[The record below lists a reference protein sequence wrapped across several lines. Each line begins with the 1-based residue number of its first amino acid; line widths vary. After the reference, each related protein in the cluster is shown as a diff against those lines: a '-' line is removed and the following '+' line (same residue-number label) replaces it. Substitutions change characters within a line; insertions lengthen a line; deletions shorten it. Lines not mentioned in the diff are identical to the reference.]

1 MTARP
6 TSRPRPMRLEKI
18 LSRSRIIDVRSL
30 DLEGALQELLATCVD
45 KFPDLKPDAL
55 LRGLLAREGT
65 MTTYLGN
72 GVALPHVR
80 VRMPRRYV
88 LAIGRSR
95 VGIRHDGALGDER
108 VHLVVM
114 LLAGETARDYLQVLA
129 AIARQVKEKDLVDNL
144 VNAPDLDALHERLV
158 GGFVGIG
165 AVEARQN
172 RVNRLLFRQAE
183 RVATG
188 AGCGAIMI
196 FGDTFVGGLQPG
208 VLRSKLK
215 TILVTRSALELGDP
229 GEDRFDETLQ
239 VRSFSKQRLAQLRSA
254 MLVALTRG
262 VVTFRD
268 RICCIGGITGS
279 NQFDTLVVVDIE
291 REFQTLL
298 TGSTADLLPPD
309 VKPEVLERV
318 IAVATELAVE
328 GREGR
333 PVGCLFVVGDS
344 ERVGG
349 LSKPLVLNP
358 FYGYKEEDRN
368 ILNPFMDE
376 TVKEFSSIDGA
387 FVIRG
392 DGVVE
397 SAGSLIQATD
407 PGHDLPSGLGARHAA
422 AAAVSVAANCIA
434 IVVSSSTGQV
444 TLFRRGV
451 MLPLTEKRR

>member
-1 MTARP
+1 
-6 TSRPRPMRLEKI
+6 MRLDRI
-18 LSRSRIIDVRSL
+18 IARSRIVDLRSL
-30 DLEGALQELLATCVD
+30 DLEGALRELLDVCVA
-45 KFPDLKPDAL
+45 KFTDLKPEAL
-55 LRGLLAREGT
+55 LKGLLAREST
-65 MTTYLGN
+65 MTTYLGF

-80 VRMPRRYV
+80 VRMSRRYV

-95 VGIRHDGALGDER
+95 VGIRHDGALPDER
-108 VHLVVM
+108 VHLIVM
-114 LLAGETARDYLQVLA
+114 LIAGENARDYLQVLA
-129 AIARQVKEKDLVDNL
+129 SIARQVKGRELVDNL
-144 VNAPDLDALHERLV
+144 IHAPDLDMLHARLIGGV
-158 GGFVGIG
+158 GGLQ
-165 AVEARQN
+165 AVEAQQN
-172 RVNRLLFRQAE
+172 RVNRLMFREAE
-183 RVATG
+183 RVAQG
-188 AGCGAIMI
+188 ANCQALMV
-196 FGDTFVGGLQPG
+196 FGDTFIGGIQPG

-215 TILVTRSALELGDP
+215 TILVTRALLETGD
-229 GEDRFDETLQ
+229 DATDFSETIQ
-239 VRSFSKQRLAQLRSA
+239 VRSFSNQRLAQLRSA

-262 VVTFRD
+262 VVKFSD
-268 RICCIGGITGS
+268 RICCLGGITGS

-298 TGSTADLLPPD
+298 TGSTADLLPAD

-333 PVGCLFVVGDS
+333 PVGCLFVIGDNEKVGS
-344 ERVGG
+344 

-407 PGHDLPSGLGARHAA
+407 STFDLPSGLGSRHAA
-422 AAAVSVAANCIA
+422 AAAISVTADCIS

>member
-1 MTARP
+1 
-6 TSRPRPMRLEKI
+6 MRLDKI
-18 LSRSRIIDVRSL
+18 ISRGRIVDLKSL
-30 DLEGALQELLATCVD
+30 DLEGALQELLAVCVE
-45 KFPDLKPDAL
+45 KFPDLKADVL
-55 LRGLLAREGT
+55 LKGLLAREST
-65 MTTYLGN
+65 MTTYLGF

-80 VRMPRRYV
+80 IKMSRRYI

-95 VGIRHDGALGDER
+95 VGIRHDGALADER
-108 VHLVVM
+108 VHLIVM
-114 LLAGETARDYLQVLA
+114 LIAGENARDYLQVLA
-129 AIARQVKEKDLVDNL
+129 SLARQVKDKDLVDNL

-158 GGFVGIG
+158 GGFGG
-165 AVEARQN
+165 MRAVQAQQN
-172 RVNRLLFRQAE
+172 RVNRLMFREAE
-183 RVATG
+183 RVAKG
-188 AGCGAIMI
+188 ADCSAIVV
-196 FGDTFVGGLQPG
+196 FGDTFIGGIQPG
-208 VLRSKLK
+208 VLQAKLK
-215 TILVTRSALELGDP
+215 TILVTRTALETGDD
-229 GEDRFDETLQ
+229 GRGFTETIQ
-239 VRSFSKQRLAQLRSA
+239 VRSFSSQRLAQLRSA

-262 VVTFRD
+262 VVTFSD
-268 RICCIGGITGS
+268 RICCVGGISGS

-298 TGSTADLLPPD
+298 TGSTADLLPSD

-318 IAVATELAVE
+318 IAVATELGVE

-333 PVGCLFVVGDS
+333 PVGCLFVVGDIEHVAS
-344 ERVGG
+344 M
-349 LSKPLVLNP
+349 SKPLVLNP
-358 FYGYKEEDRN
+358 FFGYKEEDRN

-387 FVIRG
+387 FIIRG

-407 PGHDLPSGLGARHAA
+407 STHALPSGLGSRHAA
-422 AAAVSVAANCIA
+422 AAAISVKANCIS

>member
-1 MTARP
+1 
-6 TSRPRPMRLEKI
+6 MRLDKI
-18 LSRSRIIDVRSL
+18 ISRGRIVDLKSL
-30 DLEGALQELLATCVD
+30 DLEGALQELLAVCVE
-45 KFPDLKPDAL
+45 KFPDLKAEVL
-55 LRGLLAREGT
+55 LKGLLAREST
-65 MTTYLGN
+65 MTTYLGF

-80 VRMPRRYV
+80 IKMSRRYI

-95 VGIRHDGALGDER
+95 VGIRHDGALADER
-108 VHLVVM
+108 VHLIVM
-114 LLAGETARDYLQVLA
+114 LIAGENARDYLQVLA
-129 AIARQVKEKDLVDNL
+129 SLARQVKDKELVDNL

-158 GGFVGIG
+158 GGFGG
-165 AVEARQN
+165 LRAVEAQQN
-172 RVNRLLFRQAE
+172 RVNRLMFREAE
-183 RVATG
+183 RVAKG
-188 AGCGAIMI
+188 ADCSAIVV
-196 FGDTFVGGLQPG
+196 FGDTFTGGVQSGLLQ
-208 VLRSKLK
+208 SKLK
-215 TILVTRSALELGDP
+215 TILVTRTALETTADGDR
-229 GEDRFDETLQ
+229 GFNETIQ
-239 VRSFSKQRLAQLRSA
+239 VRSFSSQRLAQLRSA

-262 VVTFRD
+262 VVTFSD
-268 RICCIGGITGS
+268 RICCVGGISGS

-318 IAVATELAVE
+318 IAVATELGVE
-328 GREGR
+328 GREGS
-333 PVGCLFVVGDS
+333 PVGCLFVVGDV
-344 ERVGG
+344 ERVAS

-387 FVIRG
+387 FIIRG

-407 PGHDLPSGLGARHAA
+407 STHVLPSGLGSRHAA
-422 AAAVSVAANCIA
+422 AAAISVKTNCIS